1 MARSMLKFKGLSN
14 ELWEEAITCLVCS
27 LNKYP
32 KKSVKEKIP
41 YEVQTGK
48 KPNVSHFRIF
58 SCVAYT
64 HILEEIR
71 KRLDDRGEK

>member
-41 YEVQTGK
+41 YEV
-48 KPNVSHFRIF
+48 
-58 SCVAYT
+58 
-64 HILEEIR
+64 
-71 KRLDDRGEK
+71 